1 MAEQQTAKP
10 ETSDEELERLKKM
23 GEEIYERIR
32 HKIGDVPARTLID
45 FTLLA
50 RQRLPTAREIADA
63 MENLSKGM
71 PMSDAKVIIKFI
83 LEWGERKHGLRF
95 R

>member
-10 ETSDEELERLKKM
+10 ETTDEELERLKKM

-83 LEWGERKHGLRF
+83 LEWAERKHGLRF